1 MPKTH
6 PAILPKNALPIFE
19 ENNLN
24 PLLLNGKKEIICIV
38 VDAIAA
44 LETKPYH
51 FDFLHT
57 ISSKKKYF
65 FWLLNLI
72 FGCIGCN

>member
-6 PAILPKNALPIFE
+6 PAVLAKNILPVFE
-19 ENNLN
+19 ENNVN
-24 PLLLNGKKEIICIV
+24 PLLLNTKKQTICIV

-44 LETKPYH
+44 LETKPYR

-57 ISSKKKYF
+57 ISSKKSISF
-65 FWLLNLI
+65 D
-72 FGCIGCN
+72 

>member
-6 PAILPKNALPIFE
+6 PATLPKNALPVFE
-19 ENNLN
+19 ENNVN
-24 PLLLNGKKEIICIV
+24 PLLLNTEKQTICIV

-44 LETKPYH
+44 LETKPYR

-57 ISSKKKYF
+57 ISSKKKYLF
-65 FWLLNLI
+65 
-72 FGCIGCN
+72 

>member
-6 PAILPKNALPIFE
+6 PAILAKNVLPVFVK
-19 ENNLN
+19 NNVN
-24 PLLLNGKKEIICIV
+24 PLLLNTEKQTICIV
-38 VDAIAA
+38 VDAIAT

-65 FWLLNLI
+65 F
-72 FGCIGCN
+72 